1 MKLAEALLIRADMQ
15 KKLAS
20 LKARIAANVK
30 VQEGDHPS
38 EDPQALMVAAQ
49 QVIGELAVLIG
60 RIHRTN
66 ATAPVRSGQTMLDL
80 LVERDALADR
90 HQVVQLAIEHT
101 KANDERYSYREIK
114 WQTVIPVASL
124 QKQAD
129 DLAAKLRQLNIEIQ
143 GANWQIELLD

>member
-30 VQEGDHPS
+30 VQEGDRPS
-38 EDPQALMVAAQ
+38 EEPEALMVEAQ
-49 QVIGELAVLIG
+49 QVIGELAALIG

-66 ATAPVRSGQTMLDL
+66 AAAAVRGGQTMLDL